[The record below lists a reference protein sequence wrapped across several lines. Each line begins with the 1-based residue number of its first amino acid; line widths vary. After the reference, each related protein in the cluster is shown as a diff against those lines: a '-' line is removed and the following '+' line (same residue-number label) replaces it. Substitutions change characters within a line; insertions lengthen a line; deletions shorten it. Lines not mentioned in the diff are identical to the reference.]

1 MASPPRNARRSKLA
15 MAPLPSSPVR
25 AAAPGAFRAVPSRA
39 GPPRRLRHEVGRQ
52 LARPATDLAIHTL
65 HAFGRK
71 VIDTWRGKLGFSDH
85 SPAVMHRE
93 EARELLARAATELGW
108 DLSTVS
114 PSELATAV
122 DRHRL
127 ALETPSAADDPLAAL
142 ALAYEERLQ
151 RR

>member
-52 LARPATDLAIHTL
+52 LDRPATDLAIHTL

-71 VIDTWRGKLGFSDH
+71 VIDTWPGRFGFSD
-85 SPAVMHRE
+85 SAPTVVHRD
-93 EARELLARAATELGW
+93 EARELLVRAATGLGW
-108 DLSTVS
+108 DLSTIS
-114 PSELATAV
+114 PSELTTVV

-127 ALETPSAADDPLAAL
+127 ALHTPSATDDPLAEL
-142 ALAYEERLQ
+142 
-151 RR
+151 